1 VNRLE
6 VLTSAED
13 GRLRIYMSP
22 PTSTGVLLFGF
33 GALLHPSKIFDREPE
48 CIACA
53 APEHALSFRH
63 RLGFATLE
71 PLNEQQ
77 PQQHR
82 SPSCAYGVVYK
93 LRSDELDELKRRE
106 RGYDLQTIPVLPLDK
121 ATEGAELAE
130 ALAFISLPNNILSAP
145 VAPTRRYADLVADG
159 AEIRGLPADYVAWL
173 KSEQESALDT
183 GPGAD
188 KQTVPRRYY
197 ATRGAMLS
205 WSFAGA
211 WAAGCLGW
219 PLADAYRSH
228 RAAKEDYGE
237 ALSLQYTALQR
248 EVR

>member
-1 VNRLE
+1 
-6 VLTSAED
+6 
-13 GRLRIYMSP
+13 MSP

-71 PLNEQQ
+71 PLHEQQ

-106 RGYDLQTIPVLPLDK
+106 RGYHLQTIPVLPLDK

-188 KQTVPRRYY
+188 KQAVPRRYY